1 MTDLV
6 SVRDLSICFKS
17 EIGTTEAVRGLT
29 FNLRRGEITALV
41 GESGSGKSV
50 TANSLL
56 GLLPNNVELS
66 GEILFTNEDTT
77 VDIATLSERDPRL
90 RSIRGDQISMVFQE
104 PMTALS
110 PVHTIGDQISE
121 AILCHQSI
129 RHADA
134 WQQAE
139 DMLRAVGIPQ
149 AADAMHKYPFHFS
162 GGMRQRAVIAMA
174 LVCHPALLICD
185 EPTTALDVTV
195 QAEIL
200 LLIRALHEN
209 LGNAVLFITH
219 DLAVVA
225 QIADRVLVMYQGA
238 IVEEGDVRQVLKSPT
253 HAYTQKL
260 LAAVPQL

>member
-1 MTDLV
+1 MSELV
-6 SVRDLSICFKS
+6 AIRDLSIRFHS
-17 EIGTTEAVRGLT
+17 EVGTTEAVKNLT

-50 TANSLL
+50 TAASLL
-56 GLLPNNVELS
+56 GLLPNNAEVT
-66 GEILFTNEDTT
+66 GEVLFTHNDTT
-77 VDIATLSERDPRL
+77 VDITQLTERDPRL
-90 RSIRGDQISMVFQE
+90 RSLRGDQISMVFQE

-121 AILCHQSI
+121 AILCHQTVT
-129 RHADA
+129 HEAA
-134 WQQAE
+134 WGQAE
-139 DMLRAVGIPQ
+139 AMLSAVGIS
-149 AADAMHKYPFHFS
+149 AAGEAMYKYPFHFS

-174 LVCHPALLICD
+174 LVCHPDLLICD

-200 LLIRALHEN
+200 LLIRKLHQE

-225 QIADRVLVMYQGA
+225 QTADRVLVMYQGA
-238 IVEEGDVRQVLKSPT
+238 LVEEGEVRQVLKSPK
-253 HAYTQKL
+253 HPYTQQL
-260 LAAVPQL
+260 LRAVPQL

>member
-1 MTDLV
+1 MSDLV
-6 SVRDLSICFKS
+6 AIRDLCICFNS
-17 EIGTTEAVRGLT
+17 ELGTTEAVRNLT
-29 FNLRRGEITALV
+29 FNLRRGQITALV

-56 GLLPNNVELS
+56 GLLPNNAEVT
-66 GEILFTNEDTT
+66 GEILFTHNETT
-77 VDIATLSERDPRL
+77 VDIAQLTERDPRL

-121 AILCHQSI
+121 AILCHQSVTQEV
-129 RHADA
+129 A
-134 WQQAE
+134 WVQAE
-139 DMLRAVGIPQ
+139 EMLSAVGI
-149 AADAMHKYPFHFS
+149 ASAGEAMHKYPFHFS

-174 LVCHPALLICD
+174 LVCHPELLICD

-200 LLIRALHEN
+200 LLIRKLHVE

-225 QIADRVLVMYQGA
+225 QIADRVLVMYQGTL
-238 IVEEGDVRQVLKSPT
+238 VEEGEVREVLKSPK
-253 HAYTQKL
+253 HPYTQKL
-260 LAAVPQL
+260 LKAVPQL